1 MAADLDKRKRIRGP
15 LPIDTKWL
23 VLVAVGVGT
32 FMSALDGSVVNT
44 MLPVIQEY
52 FHSDVATVEWVVTIY
67 LLVVSGLLLSF
78 GRLGDLRG
86 NKTVYVWGFLIFVL
100 GSAFSGLSPAP
111 GFLISSRAFQALG
124 ATMLFANSPAILT
137 KTFPAEQRGQALGLQ
152 GTMTYLGLTTGPF
165 LGGWL
170 AETFSW
176 HAAFF
181 INVPIGLFAVWL
193 SWRVIP
199 RDTTSGHQEQFDIPG
214 AVVFMAGLMALL
226 LGLNQGDYWGWTSPS
241 TLALILGAIFTLA
254 LFVSIE
260 RRSKTPMLDLGLFR
274 SRVFNM
280 STLSPILNYICVY
293 SVLFLMPFYL
303 IQGRGLGAAQAGLI
317 LTAQPVVMAL
327 MAPVAGTLSD
337 RVGSQI
343 PTTAGMLILAG
354 GLYFLSRLTQASPF
368 AHVVLGLAISG
379 LGVGLF
385 VAPNNSALMGA
396 APRSRQGIAAGV
408 LALARNVGMVLGI
421 GLTGAIFTTF
431 LNRGD
436 PNAAGTLVT
445 AVGAGFRF
453 VTVVALAA
461 AVVSVARGDDR
472 PGPAARTSARVGE

>member
-1 MAADLDKRKRIRGP
+1 MPLDSENLHTIRRRF
-15 LPIDTKWL
+15 PIETKWL

-44 MLPVIQEY
+44 MLPVIQDY

-86 NKTVYVWGFLIFVL
+86 NKRVYLWGFLLFVL

-111 GFLISSRAFQALG
+111 GLLISSRAFQALG

-170 AETFSW
+170 AQTFSW

-181 INVPIGLFAVWL
+181 INVPIGLLAVWL

-199 RDTTSGHQEQFDIPG
+199 NDSTLGNQETFDVPG
-214 AVVFMAGLMALL
+214 ALVFMAGLMALL
-226 LGLNQGDYWGWTSPS
+226 LGLNQGDSWGWTSPL
-241 TLALILGAIFTLA
+241 TLGLILGSILA
-254 LFVSIE
+254 LGLFVWIE
-260 RRSKTPMLDLGLFR
+260 SKARAPMLDLGLFH

-280 STLSPILNYICVY
+280 STLSPVLNYICVY
-293 SVLFLMPFYL
+293 SALFLMPFYL

-317 LTAQPVVMAL
+317 LTAQPLVMAL
-327 MAPVAGTLSD
+327 MAPVAGTVSD
-337 RVGSQI
+337 RLGSQI
-343 PTTAGMLILAG
+343 PTTAGMLILAV
-354 GLYFLSRLTQASPF
+354 GLYVLSSLTQASPF
-368 AHVVLGLAISG
+368 IHAILGLAISG

-396 APRSRQGIAAGV
+396 APRNRQGIAAGV

-436 PNAAGTLVT
+436 PSAASTTVT
-445 AVGAGFRF
+445 AVAAGFRF
-453 VTVVALAA
+453 VTLVALAA
-461 AVVSVARGDDR
+461 AVVSIARGDDR
-472 PGPAARTSARVGE
+472 PKPSALATAAPEQ